1 MKRVLDLCSGLGG
14 FSEAFLDSDEY
25 HVIRIENNPLLA
37 DVEGTFQLDVL
48 EWADWIEGI
57 PSVDILL
64 MSPPCLEFSQG
75 YNAPRCKAF
84 RAGEEYEPSMDL
96 VEACLDVKDHLK
108 PDFWILENVAGA
120 TTWFKDNSRLGK
132 FRQRIGPFFLWGQF
146 PFIPIHKHNIPPS
159 MKSGGSSS
167 DPLRA
172 NKRALIPFEI
182 SLEIRNTY
190 EQQRT
195 LEVFE

>member
-14 FSEAFLDSDEY
+14 FSEAFMDSDEY

-37 DVEGTFQLDVL
+37 DVPGTFQLDVL
-48 EWADWIEGI
+48 EWADWIQGI

-84 RAGEEYEPSMDL
+84 REGEEYEPNMDL
-96 VEACLDVKDHLK
+96 VEACLDIKDHLK
-108 PDFWILENVAGA
+108 PDFWILENVVGA

-132 FRQRIGPFFLWGQF
+132 WKQKIGPFCLWGQF
-146 PFIPIHKHNIPPS
+146 PYLATNFKPRSGKTQDWNI
-159 MKSGGSSS
+159 G

-195 LEVFE
+195 LEAFE

>member
-48 EWADWIEGI
+48 EWADWIQGI

-64 MSPPCLEFSQG
+64 MSPPCREFSTA
-75 YNAPRCKAF
+75 YAAPRSKAQ
-84 RAGEEYEPSMDL
+84 REGREYQPNMEI
-96 VEACLDVKDHLK
+96 VQACLDIKEYLN
-108 PDFWILENVAGA
+108 PGFWMLENVSGA
-120 TTWFKDNSRLGK
+120 VSY
-132 FRQRIGPFFLWGQF
+132 FREIPQLKQYQQRIGPWCFWGRF
-146 PFIPIHKHNIPPS
+146 PFLALTEKDLPPS
-159 MKSGGSSS
+159 TKACSSHH
-167 DPLRA
+167 DPLGP
-172 NKRALIPFEI
+172 NKRALIPFRI
-182 SLEIRNTY
+182 SQEIRNTF

-195 LEVFE
+195 LEAFE